1 MVRFLIDLIHK
12 FIPKTH
18 PKSTQKSL
26 NSCLKIFKMTK
37 FGVDAASFY
46 APSLYLE
53 IKDLAEKRGIEPAK
67 LEKGLGLH
75 KMALPDVHEDAAT
88 FAAEALLKLIQD
100 YNLNPKEISRVY
112 LGTESALDAA
122 KPTSTYAVQMV
133 EEFLTEEFGE
143 RSFKNCDIVDMTFAC
158 VGAVDA
164 LHNCLDF
171 VRANPTK
178 KAVVIASDYAKYEL
192 ASSGEYTQGG
202 GAVALLVSANPKLI
216 DIDNNW
222 GVATESVFDFF
233 KPRRHFSKDDF
244 PTAPENFPDKI
255 EVFTDEPVFDGQ
267 YSNICYQDRI
277 REAYEHYKDQT
288 FTVRPYEDWRYMIFH
303 LPYAF
308 HGKRVFTEIYSL
320 ENHLDYSDA
329 EKQKAIAKSEDY
341 INFINEKIEKSQRAS
356 SEIGNMYTASIFMA
370 LLSALQTSF
379 NENEDL
385 TEKEIGFLAYGS
397 GSKSKVFV
405 GKVSPE
411 WKSVVKKWNLFEKL
425 KNRLPIDFET
435 YEKLHRKQLD
445 SSVNQNY
452 KGFGLTRIEKESQVL
467 KGARYYS
474 YQK

>member
-1 MVRFLIDLIHK
+1 
-12 FIPKTH
+12 
-18 PKSTQKSL
+18 
-26 NSCLKIFKMTK
+26 MTK

-46 APSLYLE
+46 VPSLYLE

-122 KPTSTYAVQMV
+122 KPTATYAVQMV

-143 RSFKNCDIVDMTFAC
+143 RVFKHCDVVDMTFAC
-158 VGAVDA
+158 IGAVDA
-164 LHNCLDF
+164 LHNALDF

-216 DIDNNW
+216 EIDNNW

-233 KPRRHFSKDDF
+233 KPRRHFSKADF

-267 YSNICYQDRI
+267 YSNQCYQDRI

-288 FTVRPYEDWRYMIFH
+288 FTVRPYEDWRYLIFH

-320 ENHLDYSDA
+320 ENQLDYSDV

-370 LLSALQTSF
+370 LLSAFQTSF

-385 TEKEIGFLAYGS
+385 AEKEIGFLAYGS

-411 WKSVVKKWNLFEKL
+411 WKSVVEKWNLFEEL
-425 KNRLPIDFET
+425 KNRLAIDFET

-452 KGFGLTRIEKESQVL
+452 KGFGLTRIEKESPVL
-467 KGARYYS
+467 MGARYYG